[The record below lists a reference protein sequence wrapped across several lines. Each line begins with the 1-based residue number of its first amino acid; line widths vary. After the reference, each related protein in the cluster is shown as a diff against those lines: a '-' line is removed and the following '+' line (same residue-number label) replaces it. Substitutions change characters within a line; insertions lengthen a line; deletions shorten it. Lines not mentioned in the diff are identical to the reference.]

1 MEIKVLHSILYTSLM
16 PWAFDRG
23 NTKSITEKMKK
34 AGSKE
39 PAFESELIQQLK
51 TLLADYPDLVK
62 WLDKQNTQSP
72 HPLVAHYFIAAF
84 PAYTNNTSKFYS
96 LIISK
101 EALRIFNAFVA
112 RSKKWSNKVDAI
124 YQTNLLLKSIKAL
137 AQQTV
142 KEMEARHLQDAP
154 TTQGDLVHFVLHLLL
169 QQLIVLYF
177 DVQEHAKNSLDT
189 IISLEDFY
197 LSELNLPLSAIQP
210 PLLKNGIQLG
220 TENVEL
226 FISKGKVFDNEDKQI
241 EVIEIALR
249 QLVLSTFSIQTMKD
263 FKRIFPSSIQEK
275 INIAIEREEKKNP
288 AMVSTKRE
296 SPEYLIQFTDLQELQ
311 TVFTVKS
318 NWENVQQLF
327 GTKENLTTE
336 FNNLSGLRN
345 ALRHSRHVDEIT
357 LLKGQAAIKWF
368 IMQLSITNKQ

>member
-1 MEIKVLHSILYTSLM
+1 M
-16 PWAFDRG
+16 PWAFDTG
-23 NTKSITEKMKK
+23 NTKSITEKLKK

-51 TLLADYPDLVK
+51 TLLVDYPDLVK

-72 HPLVAHYFIAAF
+72 NPLVTHYFIAAF

-101 EALRIFNAFVA
+101 EALRILNAFVA
-112 RSKKWSNKVDAI
+112 RSKKWSNKVDVI

-142 KEMEARHLQDAP
+142 KEMEARGLQDAP
-154 TTQGDLVHFVLHLLL
+154 TEQSDLVHFVLHLLL

-210 PLLKNGIQLG
+210 LQKNGIQLG
-220 TENVEL
+220 AENVDL
-226 FISKGKVFDNEDKQI
+226 LVPKGKVYDNENKQI
-241 EVIEIALR
+241 EVIEISLR
-249 QLVLSTFSIQTMKD
+249 QLVLTTFSIQTLKD
-263 FKRIFPSSIQEK
+263 FKRIIPSAIQEK
-275 INIAIEREEKKNP
+275 INNAIEREEKKNP

-311 TVFTVKS
+311 AVFTAKS
-318 NWENVQQLF
+318 NWEGVKQLF
-327 GTKENLTTE
+327 GTKENLTSE

-345 ALRHSRHVDEIT
+345 AIRHSRLLDEIT

-368 IMQLSITNKQ
+368 MMQLSINEN

>member
-1 MEIKVLHSILYTSLM
+1 MEIKVLHSILHTSLM

-23 NTKSITEKMKK
+23 NTKSITEKLKK

-51 TLLADYPDLVK
+51 TLLADYPDLSK

-72 HPLVAHYFIAAF
+72 NPLVAHYFIAAF

-101 EALRIFNAFVA
+101 EALRVFNAFVA

-142 KEMEARHLQDAP
+142 KEMEARGMQDAP
-154 TTQGDLVHFVLHLLL
+154 TEQSDLVHFVLHLLL

-177 DVQEHAKNSLDT
+177 DVQEHAKHSLDT

-197 LSELNLPLSAIQP
+197 LSELNLPMSSIQR
-210 PLLKNGIQLG
+210 LHKNGIQSG
-220 TENVEL
+220 AENVEL
-226 FISKGKVFDNEDKQI
+226 FVPNCNAYDNADKQI

-249 QLVLSTFSIQTMKD
+249 QLVLSTYSIQTLKD
-263 FKRIFPSSIQEK
+263 FKRIIPSAIQEK
-275 INIAIEREEKKNP
+275 ITNAIEREEKKNP
-288 AMVSTKRE
+288 ALVGIKRQ

-311 TVFTVKS
+311 TVFTAKT

-336 FNNLSGLRN
+336 FNNLAGLRN
-345 ALRHSRHVDEIT
+345 ALRHSRHIDEIT

-368 IMQLSITNKQ
+368 MMQLNINEKS

>member
-1 MEIKVLHSILYTSLM
+1 MEIKVLHSILHTSLM
-16 PWAFDRG
+16 PWAFDTG
-23 NTKSITEKMKK
+23 NTKSITEKLKK

-51 TLLADYPDLVK
+51 TLLVDYPDLVK

-72 HPLVAHYFIAAF
+72 NPLVTHYFIAAF

-101 EALRIFNAFVA
+101 EALRILNAFVA
-112 RSKKWSNKVDAI
+112 RSKKWSNKVDVI

-142 KEMEARHLQDAP
+142 KEMEARGLQDAP
-154 TTQGDLVHFVLHLLL
+154 TEQSDLVHFVLHLLL

-210 PLLKNGIQLG
+210 LQKNGIQLG
-220 TENVEL
+220 AENVDL
-226 FISKGKVFDNEDKQI
+226 LVPKGKVYDNENKQI
-241 EVIEIALR
+241 EVIEISLR
-249 QLVLSTFSIQTMKD
+249 QLVLTTFSIQTLKD
-263 FKRIFPSSIQEK
+263 FKRIIPSAIQEK
-275 INIAIEREEKKNP
+275 INNAIEREEKKNP

-311 TVFTVKS
+311 AVFTAKS
-318 NWENVQQLF
+318 NWEGVKQLF
-327 GTKENLTTE
+327 GTKENLTSE

-345 ALRHSRHVDEIT
+345 AIRHSRLLDEIT

-368 IMQLSITNKQ
+368 MMQLSINEN